1 MRVSIHSRCPLLI
14 EVCCKSCLRIGA
26 FSRIFVRAKIHHR
39 EGKEVIP
46 ARCLANAVQVNP

>member
-14 EVCCKSCLRIGA
+14 EVCCKSCLRIGEC
-26 FSRIFVRAKIHHR
+26 IFVRAKIHHR
-39 EGKEVIP
+39 EGKEEIP